1 MCERQGNYT
10 DWQGNYTDRDLV
22 YFAKGGDGQAFGE
35 LVRRHHRFCVGLAA
49 RILRDRGDAEDETQ
63 NAYWSAFQHLN
74 QFQGEAEFSA
84 WLARIVVN
92 HCLMLLR
99 ARRRARFLHL
109 DATIPGSSRRRLD
122 LPSWRLDPEGEAGNR
137 QLREV
142 LEQEIRRIP
151 SLLREVVLLRDVQ
164 ELPIG
169 EVATRLG
176 ISVSAAKSRL
186 LRARVELRQRILRHC
201 GRSGRASLTMR
212 VSPQWER
219 LRAC

>member
-63 NAYWSAFQHLN
+63 NAYWSAFQHLH

-92 HCLMLLR
+92 HSLMLLR

-109 DATIPGSSRRRLD
+109 DAIVPGSSPRPLD
-122 LPSWRLDPEGEAGNR
+122 LP
-137 QLREV
+137 
-142 LEQEIRRIP
+142 P
-151 SLLREVVLLRDVQ
+151 S
-164 ELPIG
+164 
-169 EVATRLG
+169 RLG
-176 ISVSAAKSRL
+176 PKGEDDDR
-186 LRARVELRQRILRHC
+186 
-201 GRSGRASLTMR
+201 
-212 VSPQWER
+212 
-219 LRAC
+219 